1 MKKVILVL
9 FTLLMAF
16 VLCACAMQN
25 PDGSPTVFSVA
36 VQEGV
41 ALLATLLQSALLI
54 AGTWL
59 LSVLGKQTKL
69 KNITTATEELI
80 TITRQTVGELQQ
92 VFVDEW
98 KASSKDGKLSPE
110 QIKNLRDELLRLV
123 NAKLDVSTKNLIEA
137 AGADINALI
146 IGEAESWINYL
157 KPVEIASIEPAET
170 GEQAE

>member
-1 MKKVILVL
+1 MKKFFIILL
-9 FTLLMAF
+9 TLLMC
-16 VLCACAMQN
+16 VTMCSCAMQN
-25 PDGSPTVFSVA
+25 EDGSPTVFSIA
-36 VQEGV
+36 VQEGIGLV
-41 ALLATLLQSALLI
+41 ATIMQSALLV

-59 LSVLGKQTKL
+59 LGTLGKQTTL
-69 KNITTATEELI
+69 KNITTATAELI
-80 TITRQTVGELQQ
+80 TLTRQTVGELQQ

-157 KPVEIASIEPAET
+157 KPIEIAPVEQEEIGEPAE
-170 GEQAE
+170 